1 MMETNT
7 ESTATGFAAS
17 IRPTFLTVLCILT
30 FIGSGW
36 GVYKGFS
43 GYFTA
48 DFAASVISE
57 TQSQVNDKLGDKEQ
71 PAFLKNMMGNMFSS
85 LSADNIKK
93 MSIISLISN
102 IFTLI
107 GAIVMWGLR
116 KQGFY
121 LYVVGIG
128 VSVVGSIVV
137 FGGGLIGLV
146 SGGGA
151 AFFGIM
157 FSVLY
162 GLHLKYMTRK

>member
-1 MMETNT
+1 METNT
-7 ESTATGFAAS
+7 ESTATGPTTS
-17 IRPTFLTVLCILT
+17 LRPTFLTVLCILT

-48 DFAASVISE
+48 DIAASVISE
-57 TQSQVNDKLGDKEQ
+57 TQAQINDKLGDKEQ
-71 PAFLKNMMGNMFSS
+71 PAFLKTMMGNMFSS
-85 LSADNIKK
+85 MSADNIKK

-102 IFTLI
+102 LCTLI
-107 GAIVMWGLR
+107 GAILMWGLR

-121 LYVVGIG
+121 LYVGGI
-128 VSVVGSIVV
+128 VFSVVGAIVV

-162 GLHLKYMTRK
+162 GLHLKYMNR